1 MRFDIRNYFKTGKTP
16 YTAQFSEDFSAE
28 NFDGSVIREPVTGS
42 FQAVPTA
49 DGVVMQLTIAAETDA
64 ECARCLTPIHQSYNF
79 NVDYFV
85 KERELDDPD
94 FELPLDEKGCLDIR
108 ELVYQELIFKIPRV
122 LLCSPDC
129 QGLCPIC
136 GKRKAAGCN
145 CQPADEAAPA
155 DARLSILKQLLS

>member
-16 YTAQFSEDFSAE
+16 YTAQFSEDFSTE

-49 DGVVMQLTIAAETDA
+49 DGVVMQLTIAAE
-64 ECARCLTPIHQSYNF
+64 
-79 NVDYFV
+79 
-85 KERELDDPD
+85 
-94 FELPLDEKGCLDIR
+94 GCLDIR

>member
-79 NVDYFV
+79 SVDYFV

-108 ELVYQELIFKIPRV
+108 ELVYQELIFKFRGYFYVAPIVKAYAPSVAKGRRQDV
-122 LLCSPDC
+122 TANRQTKLPLQMP
-129 QGLCPIC
+129 GL
-136 GKRKAAGCN
+136 AY
-145 CQPADEAAPA
+145 
-155 DARLSILKQLLS
+155 

>member
-16 YTAQFSEDFSAE
+16 YTAQFSEDFSTE

-79 NVDYFV
+79 SVDCF
-85 KERELDDPD
+85 L
-94 FELPLDEKGCLDIR
+94 LGTA
-108 ELVYQELIFKIPRV
+108 IFKH
-122 LLCSPDC
+122 LLGEIQLSSCFNMLSRASA
-129 QGLCPIC
+129 G
-136 GKRKAAGCN
+136 AASSAGW
-145 CQPADEAAPA
+145 QLHPAAF
-155 DARLSILKQLLS
+155 LLPQMGHRP

>member
-16 YTAQFSEDFSAE
+16 YTAQFSEDFSTE

-79 NVDYFV
+79 SVDYFV

-94 FELPLDEKGCLDIR
+94 FELPLDEK
-108 ELVYQELIFKIPRV
+108 
-122 LLCSPDC
+122 
-129 QGLCPIC
+129 
-136 GKRKAAGCN
+136 AAWIYGSSCTRN
-145 CQPADEAAPA
+145 CFQNSAGTFMQP
-155 DARLSILKQLLS
+155 RLSRSMPHLWQKEGGRM

>member
-79 NVDYFV
+79 SVDYFV

-136 GKRKAAGCN
+136 GKGRRQDVTANRQTKLPLQMPGLAY
-145 CQPADEAAPA
+145 
-155 DARLSILKQLLS
+155 

>member
-16 YTAQFSEDFSAE
+16 YIAQFSEDFSTE

-49 DGVVMQLTIAAETDA
+49 DGVVMQLTITAETDA

-79 NVDYFV
+79 SVDYFV

-94 FELPLDEKGCLDIR
+94 FELPLDEKGCLDTR

-136 GKRKAAGCN
+136 GKRKASGCN

>member
-16 YTAQFSEDFSAE
+16 YTAQFSEDFSTE

-79 NVDYFV
+79 SVDYFV

-122 LLCSPDC
+122 LLCSYAPSVAKGRRQDVTANR
-129 QGLCPIC
+129 QTKLPLQMPGL
-136 GKRKAAGCN
+136 AY
-145 CQPADEAAPA
+145 
-155 DARLSILKQLLS
+155 

>member
-1 MRFDIRNYFKTGKTP
+1 MNRS
-16 YTAQFSEDFSAE
+16 Q
-28 NFDGSVIREPVTGS
+28 VS

-79 NVDYFV
+79 SVDYFV

-122 LLCSPDC
+122 LFM
-129 QGLCPIC
+129 
-136 GKRKAAGCN
+136 
-145 CQPADEAAPA
+145 QP
-155 DARLSILKQLLS
+155 RLSRSMPHLWQKEGGRM

>member
-16 YTAQFSEDFSAE
+16 YTAQFSEDFSTE

-49 DGVVMQLTIAAETDA
+49 DGVVMQLT
-64 ECARCLTPIHQSYNF
+64 
-79 NVDYFV
+79 

>member
-16 YTAQFSEDFSAE
+16 YTAQFSEDFSTE

-79 NVDYFV
+79 SVDYFV

-94 FELPLDEKGCLDIR
+94 FELPLDEKGCLIYGSSCTR
-108 ELVYQELIFKIPRV
+108 
-122 LLCSPDC
+122 
-129 QGLCPIC
+129 
-136 GKRKAAGCN
+136 N
-145 CQPADEAAPA
+145 
-155 DARLSILKQLLS
+155 

>member
-16 YTAQFSEDFSAE
+16 YTAQFSEDFSTE

-79 NVDYFV
+79 SVDYFV

-122 LLCSPDC
+122 LLCSPIVKVYATSVAKGRRQDVTANR
-129 QGLCPIC
+129 QTKLPLQMPGL
-136 GKRKAAGCN
+136 AY
-145 CQPADEAAPA
+145 
-155 DARLSILKQLLS
+155 